1 MNSKHYYETRLSS
14 REKRLFDINVRFHA
28 SDLIKEYGSTYRAL
42 SQVSLD
48 ISSNKRSLAAAEAVE
63 AKYRNE
69 QSPTGRWAQAFHEG
83 KECRRVLAFRIYRLK
98 LVRKT
103 IVGIQNE
110 PSEPVLDEATWN
122 RLMEEN
128 FPNGI

>member
-14 REKRLFDINVRFHA
+14 REKRLFGINVKFHA
-28 SDLIKEYGSTYRAL
+28 SDLIKKYGSIYRAL

-48 ISSNKRSLAAAEAVE
+48 INSNKRALAAAEAVE
-63 AKYRNE
+63 AKDRNE
-69 QSPTGRWAQAFHEG
+69 HSPTGEWAQAFHAG
-83 KECRRVLAFRIYRLK
+83 KECRRILAFRIYRLK
-98 LVRKT
+98 LVHKT
-103 IVGIQNE
+103 IVEIQNE
-110 PSEPVLDEATWN
+110 PSEPVLDEAAWN